1 MSNNQAQFQR
11 IEAEER
17 VLYEGEKRLS
27 RGVVIGGAIGTGV
40 LVTAIAALYYS
51 HKSSAQ
57 TAQIGTLQ
65 SSVAQLQGTISQEQS
80 YISQIP
86 SIETTL
92 QQLKTGQAA
101 NAKVLAQIESQIGP
115 IVTPLDEAITA
126 IQGISSAIAGL
137 PTDFENGFK
146 ALESYIPSALAS
158 FGSDLSKYIPLQSI
172 EADLGKVLPTIT
184 SLQNALASGLHT
196 VVADF
201 ANIPADIGNVQ
212 SYMQNTIYP
221 HITSVLNTVN
231 SLTSIL
237 NGLPSTVK
245 TDVYNI
251 LKPEFNALSADI
263 SPITNTIEGYIN
275 PISTK
280 IDNQILPS
288 LNTISGNVSSVLSNV
303 GSFFGL

>member
-137 PTDFENGFK
+137 PTDLYKDFPAGISFYSNIH
-146 ALESYIPSALAS
+146 SYFAV
-158 FGSDLSKYIPLQSI
+158 KR
-172 EADLGKVLPTIT
+172 
-184 SLQNALASGLHT
+184 
-196 VVADF
+196 VA
-201 ANIPADIGNVQ
+201 
-212 SYMQNTIYP
+212 YT
-221 HITSVLNTVN
+221 
-231 SLTSIL
+231 
-237 NGLPSTVK
+237 
-245 TDVYNI
+245 
-251 LKPEFNALSADI
+251 
-263 SPITNTIEGYIN
+263 
-275 PISTK
+275 
-280 IDNQILPS
+280 
-288 LNTISGNVSSVLSNV
+288 
-303 GSFFGL
+303 